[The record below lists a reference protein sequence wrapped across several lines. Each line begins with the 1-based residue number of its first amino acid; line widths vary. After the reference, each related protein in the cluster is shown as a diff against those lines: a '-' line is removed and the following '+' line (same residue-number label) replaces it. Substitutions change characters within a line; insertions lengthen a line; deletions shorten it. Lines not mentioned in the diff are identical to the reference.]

1 MEINSKIKIKSFLG
15 TSHPSKIINE
25 DENYWILIAETGKII
40 EIEETKYLI
49 LFDKNL
55 DSLGLINHNPVKNS
69 LWILKSDVEK
79 ISNINQD
86 FYQYQAQTTP
96 YASGFEVEKAE
107 GSYIYGKN
115 GKAYLDF
122 VAGVSA
128 NTLGHSHP
136 KVVNAIKEQTDKY
149 LHVMVYGEYAQEKPV
164 ELCRLLAEATPEPL
178 EVTYLVNSGAEA
190 IDGSLKLAKR
200 YTGREE
206 IIAFKDAYHGNTH
219 GALSVAGNEV
229 HKREFRPL
237 LPMVNFIEFNNEN
250 DFDKITEKTACVI
263 VETIQGAAGFIM
275 PKENYFIN
283 LKKRCEEVG
292 ALLILDEIQPG
303 FGRTGKL
310 FAFEH
315 FGIVP
320 DILVMG
326 KGMGGGVPVGAF
338 MSSKEI
344 MTSLSHSPK
353 LGHITTFGGNPLIA
367 AASHATLK
375 EVLEGGL
382 MKETD
387 KKEKLFRE
395 LLVHPKIKNVNG
407 KGLMLA
413 VNLGSPEYTLKV
425 ASKCMEKGL
434 IVFWQLYRNEYLRIS
449 PPLTISE
456 DEIRKGCAI
465 ILEALNEYL

>member
-1 MEINSKIKIKSFLG
+1 MQ
-15 TSHPSKIINE
+15 
-25 DENYWILIAETGKII
+25 
-40 EIEETKYLI
+40 
-49 LFDKNL
+49 
-55 DSLGLINHNPVKNS
+55 
-69 LWILKSDVEK
+69 
-79 ISNINQD
+79 QD
-86 FYQYQAQTTP
+86 FFKYQAQTTQF
-96 YASGFEVEKAE
+96 AAGFEVEKAE
-107 GSYIYGKN
+107 GSYIYGKD
-115 GKAYLDF
+115 GRKYLDF

-136 KVVNAIKEQTDKY
+136 KIVEAIKTQAEKY
-149 LHVMVYGEYAQEKPV
+149 LHVMVYGEYAQEMPV
-164 ELCRLLAEATPEPL
+164 KLCQLLAQATPEPL

-206 IIAFKDAYHGNTH
+206 MVSFHDAYHGNTH
-219 GALSVAGNEV
+219 GALSVCGNEY

-237 LPMVNFIEFNNEN
+237 VPMVNFIHFNDEK
-250 DFDKITEKTACVI
+250 DLDKITEKTACVLL
-263 VETIQGAAGFIM
+263 ETIQGAAGFLV
-275 PKENYFIN
+275 PQNNYLQK
-283 LKKRCEEVG
+283 LKSRCEEVG

-338 MSSKEI
+338 MSSRKI
-344 MTSLSHSPK
+344 METLSHSPK

-367 AASHATLK
+367 AASYATLK
-375 EVLEGGL
+375 EVLESSL
-382 MKETD
+382 MNEVEEKEQ
-387 KKEKLFRE
+387 LFRQ
-395 LLVHPKIKNVNG
+395 LLIHPKIKNING

-413 VNLGSPEYTLKV
+413 VNLGSPEYTLSV
-425 ASKCMEKGL
+425 AKRCMEKGL

-449 PPLTISE
+449 PPLTLSLE
-456 DEIRKGCAI
+456 EINRGCEI
-465 ILEALNEYL
+465 ILEVLNED